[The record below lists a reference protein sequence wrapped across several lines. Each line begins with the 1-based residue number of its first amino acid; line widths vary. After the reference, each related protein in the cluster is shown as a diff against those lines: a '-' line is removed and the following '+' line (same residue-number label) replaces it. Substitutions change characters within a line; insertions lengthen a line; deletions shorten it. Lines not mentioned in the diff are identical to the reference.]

1 MPENGITIELSSAQV
16 NWVIHEIAKDGGR
29 MSPVGGMEE
38 PGFRASPAQLDDR
51 RLSRSLLLGLMVLA
65 SFRTDGASRS
75 VAEVAQEL
83 DMGLSMTRRYI
94 STLVKAG
101 LLERDPALREY
112 RLAGRG

>member
-1 MPENGITIELSSAQV
+1 MSENGITIELSSDQV
-16 NWVIHEIAKDGGR
+16 NRVIREIAEDDG
-29 MSPVGGMEE
+29 MSPVGGMEQS
-38 PGFRASPAQLDDR
+38 GFRASPAQLDDR

-65 SFRTDGASRS
+65 SFRADGASRP

-83 DMGLSMTRRYI
+83 DMGLGMTRRYI
-94 STLVKAG
+94 FTLVKVG